1 MGDPMKDLKMYSTE
15 EIVEELKYREGVEVF
30 VIAPEWRCEVYI
42 ENEYDKTVYDAR
54 RQGPEI
60 VLRII
65 D

>member
-1 MGDPMKDLKMYSTE
+1 MNLKSYSTE

-30 VIAPEWRCEVYI
+30 VVDPEWTAEVFV
-42 ENEYDKTVYDAR
+42 ENEHDKTIYDAR

-60 VLRII
+60 ILRII